1 MTNPI
6 FSLVIP
12 VYNSEAS
19 LIELHDR
26 IAEIMLKISASY
38 EIILVDDYSTDD
50 SWKKLQTLHGSDNRV
65 KIIHLQ
71 KNFGQA
77 NAILCG
83 FTYANGEYIITLDDD
98 LQHPPEE
105 IPKLVNKIKE
115 GFFVVYGQFIIKHHS
130 RIENFFSYL
139 YQILKRHILDLP
151 QGTNTSN
158 FAIYTSGVIKNM
170 VQINSSYV
178 FLPALVQS
186 SAPGNK
192 IANVDVIHHPRKY
205 GKSNYNIR
213 KYIQHSL
220 NLIINYSALPLR
232 FIGIV
237 GIFAGICSFIYG
249 IDILGR
255 YLLDPKQGVVGWNSI
270 MVSLTFLGGL
280 ILFSMAIIGEYLRR
294 ILTEVSHGQKF
305 VIADMEL

>member
-1 MTNPI
+1 M
-6 FSLVIP
+6 S
-12 VYNSEAS
+12 
-19 LIELHDR
+19 
-26 IAEIMLKISASY
+26 KISVSY
-38 EIILVDDYSTDD
+38 EIILIDDYSTDE
-50 SWKKLQTLHGSDNRV
+50 SWKKLQTLHETDNRT
-65 KIIHLQ
+65 KIIRLQ

-83 FTYANGEYIITLDDD
+83 FNYANGEYIITLDDD

-105 IPKLVNKIKE
+105 IPKLVNKIQE
-115 GFFVVYGQFIIKHHS
+115 GFCVVYGQFIIKHHS
-130 RIENFFSYL
+130 RIENFFSDL

-158 FAIYTSGVIKNM
+158 FAIYSSNVIKNM
-170 VQINSSYV
+170 VRINSSYV
-178 FLPALVQS
+178 FLPALVRS

-192 IANVDVIHHPRKY
+192 IANVEVNHHSRKY

-220 NLIINYSALPLR
+220 NLIINYSALPLQL
-232 FIGIV
+232 IGII
-237 GIFAGICSFIYG
+237 GILAGICSFIYG
-249 IDILGR
+249 LYILSR
-255 YLLDPKQGVVGWNSI
+255 YLLNPTLGIVGWNST
-270 MVSLTFLGGL
+270 MVALTFLGGL
-280 ILFSMAIIGEYLRR
+280 ILFSIAIIGEYLRR